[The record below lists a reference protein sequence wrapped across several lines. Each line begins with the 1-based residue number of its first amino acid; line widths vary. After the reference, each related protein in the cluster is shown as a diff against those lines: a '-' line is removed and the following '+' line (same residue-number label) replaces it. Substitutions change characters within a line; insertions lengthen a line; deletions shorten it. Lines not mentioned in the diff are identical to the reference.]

1 MEKGCKIY
9 LPSDWMYGDATAFYV
24 DIIAD
29 AMKMKGYKTS
39 IIKSLDDVNSEDV
52 VVTVMSLNVVS
63 VYKKHPKAIINW
75 YQGIAPE
82 EYFYFLR
89 RKEEGLMFAVKKYL
103 RLSRYDFY
111 ALKHCDWNFFVSDTM
126 HSFYRKK
133 FMYRGK
139 NNFIM
144 PCFNQLLNEEAFKD
158 EKYATPSFVYAGSMD
173 GWQCFEKTVL
183 IFKEIKKHL
192 PNSTFTVL
200 TAQQDIAKG
209 VLNKHGVE
217 AAMNYV
223 PHDRVDEELRKYKYG
238 FIIRDNNPVNR
249 VATPTKMNSYMAN
262 GIIPVFTDVIGA
274 FKQNLSRMKYSIPL
288 TTKNEGLEKLYEIE
302 KRGVTAQVVFEDFKT
317 LFNTYYS
324 RERYIKEIAAL
335 DIKCDESRSY

>member
-1 MEKGCKIY
+1 MRKHCKIY
-9 LPSDWMYGDATAFYV
+9 LPNDWMYGDATAFYV

-29 AMKMKGYKTS
+29 AMKVKGYETN
-39 IIKSLDDVNSEDV
+39 IIKSLDDISSEDV
-52 VVTVMSLNVVS
+52 VVTVVTYNVKDVF
-63 VYKKHPKAIINW
+63 KRHPKCIINW

-82 EYFYFLR
+82 EYLFFLR
-89 RKEEGLMFAVKKYL
+89 KKGVGLFKALKKYL
-103 RLSRYDFY
+103 SMSRSDNY
-111 ALKHCDWNFFVSDTM
+111 ALKHSDWHFFVSDTM
-126 HSFYRKK
+126 LSFYRKK
-133 FMYRGK
+133 FLYRGN

-144 PCFNQLLNEEAFKD
+144 PCFNQLLNEEAFND

-183 IFKEIKKHL
+183 IFKKIKSKL
-192 PNSTFTVL
+192 PNATFTVL
-200 TAQQDIAKG
+200 TAQQDVAKE

-274 FKQNLSRMKYSIPL
+274 FKQNLSSMKYSIPL

-302 KRGVTAQVVFEDFKT
+302 NRGVTAQDVFEDFKT
-317 LFNTYYS
+317 LFDTYYS
-324 RERYIKEIAAL
+324 REMYIQEIAAL
-335 DIKCDESRSY
+335 NI